1 MQETNPNFRRPIF
14 REIKNGD
21 PNSRQGSNS
30 SKRRWSKDNKKNL
43 KIKRLEQELDRKRL
57 ELDNKQK
64 ESNERKKE
72 LENKRLEM
80 KIIHDKL
87 SHGKDN
93 YTSTTSLTNI
103 LFGGQEYPH
112 IERWIAIIILILN
125 ILFPGLGTMIL
136 GWRSDKFFN
145 YFSLG
150 FAQALLKVIIGIFLL
165 YAFNTKSDDSF
176 LGIFLSCIW
185 PMYTSFELLRLSY

>member
-1 MQETNPNFRRPIF
+1 MQETNPNFRRPVF

-43 KIKRLEQELDRKRL
+43 KIKRLEQELDRKKFEL
-57 ELDNKQK
+57 EKKQK
-64 ESNERKKE
+64 ESINHKKE
-72 LENKRLEM
+72 LENKKLEM

-103 LFGGQEYPH
+103 LFGQQELPH

-125 ILFPGLGTMIL
+125 ILFPGLGTMII
-136 GWRSDKFFN
+136 GWKSDKFFN
-145 YFSLG
+145 YFSIG
-150 FAQALLKVIIGIFLL
+150 FAQALLKVIIGVFLL
-165 YAFNTKSDDSF
+165 YAFNTKSDDTF
-176 LGIFLSCIW
+176 IGIILLRIW